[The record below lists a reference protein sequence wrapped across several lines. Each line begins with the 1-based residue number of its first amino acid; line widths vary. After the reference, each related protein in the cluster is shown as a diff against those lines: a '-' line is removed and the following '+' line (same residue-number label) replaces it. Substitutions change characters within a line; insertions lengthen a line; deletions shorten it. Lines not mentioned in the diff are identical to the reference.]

1 MADNRRNTNNR
12 RSADRNTADRRP
24 AADRDGAERRAAAD
38 RNVNP
43 ERRSQQSP
51 GRREII
57 ARMNKRRK
65 RKKVLLAVEIVLV
78 VILCLGIGVVAW
90 GTKKLNLVQHVEL
103 DRDKVKTSSEAN
115 AEKERERAEQQQQI
129 DIDEA
134 SSGETTAAEVEVT
147 PEPTPEPTGLTGVD
161 TIALIGIDTRDLNDV
176 TEGKNSDTM
185 IIAVIDHN
193 NQRIKLVSLYRDTLL
208 NIGEDY
214 YGTPDTYDKANAAYN
229 LGSAEQFLSMV
240 NLNMDFNITEFI
252 TVDFR
257 ALTKVIDLLG
267 GLDISM
273 TRQEVVHLNNYN
285 YETSQACGEEYVE
298 LQMPPQ
304 EEFDGAQQMVFHCT
318 GTQATSYARIRYT
331 EGGDFRRASRQRHVL
346 ELIKEKAKSADFGTL
361 NAILDA
367 VLPLCYT
374 NMDNGRLLGL
384 IQPVLKYSMTAEDQC
399 GFPFVHVDDDGTYSG
414 DDCVIPVTL
423 EYNVQLLHNFLF
435 PEQDY
440 YPSWIVQEYSQGII
454 NIAGF
459 DASYIEKY
467 AAVEDNAEIPGW
479 NEEMDEEVRQWRE
492 SGGQ

>member
-1 MADNRRNTNNR
+1 M
-12 RSADRNTADRRP
+12 ADRRDRNDVP
-24 AADRDGAERRAAAD
+24 RDETARRVAARREMMARAA
-38 RNVNP
+38 
-43 ERRSQQSP
+43 
-51 GRREII
+51 
-57 ARMNKRRK
+57 KRRK
-65 RKKVLLAVEIVLV
+65 RKKIQLVVEIVLV
-78 VILCLGIGVVAW
+78 AVLVLGIGVVAW
-90 GTKKLNLVQHVEL
+90 GTNKLNLVQRVEL
-103 DRDKVKTSSEAN
+103 DETRVKTSSEVN
-115 AEKERERAEQQQQI
+115 AEKERQRQAQEQISIEDGQEG
-129 DIDEA
+129 EA
-134 SSGETTAAEVEVT
+134 VTAEVE
-147 PEPTPEPTGLTGVD
+147 PEPTPEPTGLSGVD
-161 TIALIGIDTRDLNDV
+161 TIALIGIDTRDLND
-176 TEGKNSDTM
+176 TSEGKNSDTM

-273 TRQEVVHLNNYN
+273 TRQEVIHLNNYN
-285 YETSQACGEEYVE
+285 YETSEACGEPYEE
-298 LQMPPQ
+298 LAMPPQ

-346 ELIKEKAKSADFGTL
+346 ELIKEKAKTADFGTL

-374 NMDNGRLLGL
+374 NMDNGRLLGM

-423 EYNVQLLHNFLF
+423 EYNVTLLHNFLF
-435 PEQDY
+435 PDVPY
-440 YPSWIVQEYSQGII
+440 TPSWTVQEYSQGII

-459 DASYIEKY
+459 DASYIQKY
-467 AAVEDNAEIPGW
+467 AEMEDNAEIPGW
-479 NEEMDEEVRQWRE
+479 NEQMDEEVRQWRE
-492 SGGQ
+492 NGGQ